1 MAAKSKKSEDGN
13 KGIPENAYLLIN
25 TQVVPLV
32 REKTTLGRKLDND
45 LVIQDALISR
55 NHANIRY
62 ENGKFMV
69 YDMKSTGGTF
79 VNNKRIDKSE
89 LISGDIISLANV
101 PLMFVHDGST
111 MTLKS
116 DQNTGSLEDQDQ
128 GKA

>member
-1 MAAKSKKSEDGN
+1 MAGKKKKSKEGS
-13 KGIPENAYLLIN
+13 KGLPENAYLLIN

-62 ENGKFMV
+62 ENGKFMI
-69 YDMKSTGGTF
+69 YDMQSTGGTF

-89 LISGDIISLANV
+89 LISGDIISLVNV

-111 MTLKS
+111 MSLKS
-116 DQNTGSLEDQDQ
+116 DENTGSLEDKD
-128 GKA
+128 KT